1 MIRENQSMRLYL
13 MRNIHRGI
21 IMELLIKQLEE
32 LISPNEWCVT
42 NLSNASALLMDAIDD
57 LSWVGFYM
65 MRAGE
70 LVLGPFQ
77 GKVACTH
84 IKVGKGACGVCVQ
97 ETRQFLLKM

>member
-1 MIRENQSMRLYL
+1 MILPIGYPREDCVPGPMHDKRNQSMRLYL

-65 MRAGE
+65 MRAGN
-70 LVLGPFQ
+70 LS
-77 GKVACTH
+77 
-84 IKVGKGACGVCVQ
+84 
-97 ETRQFLLKM
+97 

>member
-1 MIRENQSMRLYL
+1 
-13 MRNIHRGI
+13 
-21 IMELLIKQLEE
+21 MELLIKQLEE
-32 LISPNEWCVT
+32 LISPNEWFVT

-77 GKVACTH
+77 DEEGKVIAVLDVDSNSLGRFGDKEQELFEALG
-84 IKVGKGACGVCVQ
+84 KVLEKSLWSEKADV
-97 ETRQFLLKM
+97 